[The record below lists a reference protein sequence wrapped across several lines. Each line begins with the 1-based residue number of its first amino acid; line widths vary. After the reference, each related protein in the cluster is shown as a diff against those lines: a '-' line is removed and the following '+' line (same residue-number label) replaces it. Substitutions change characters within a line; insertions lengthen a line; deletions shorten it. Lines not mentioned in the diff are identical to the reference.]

1 MWFVLGV
8 LSFVL
13 YVQADLNL
21 LHYDSRAH
29 LVVARRVLDSR
40 TPGLKQFGTHWLPL
54 PHLLNFL
61 PARIDF
67 LYRTGLAAGALSL
80 LCWWGFLLRLNQFL
94 PELGLPAQGVR
105 AGLAVAGLHP
115 GLLYLAST
123 PMTETMFFF
132 CLAGGAVH
140 LVRSQPPACRS
151 SRLQELVKTGAWIGL
166 GCLTR
171 YEAWGTAAV
180 VATLL
185 LLIRPDPQDMSSS
198 TLPARLWH
206 TRLRPAAAFLIGP
219 LVAIGGFL
227 AYSAWSTGS
236 LFFLRGLDPHRFPL
250 PPSPARGLLLSLIG
264 LVLQFGWIGLAALG
278 AGTVALLMARNR
290 RLWMG
295 SALLAA
301 PALFAVAALSYGLGF
316 RPRYLLVALP
326 LLVVGWAVIASRLRT
341 PWRLA
346 LTSLIVLQGLVPLFP
361 VSDAVASS
369 NRWVSGFS
377 SSRGERLAR
386 VLADSCP
393 SRVLTPRP
401 RALLF
406 PWPDHA
412 ILLEACATNLG
423 SGVDERVA
431 RALRLHDDGEP
442 ILAPMAD
449 LAGWMYA
456 TRLPL
461 SRFIHEGNW
470 PDYEEALREPRA
482 HVGWVALRL
491 GSPLEESLG
500 PRLERAPEFTQV
512 VRAVDS
518 SGYGV
523 TLYWRA
529 GGPLQA
535 RLTLSGDFPYDDP
548 VSASRIEK
556 YQKLLAA
563 NPDNILVR
571 FSLCQAYFDAGRY
584 EDAIPEFRR
593 VLEEKQDWMLAYLLL
608 GRSLV
613 ETGRAAEARPVL
625 ERGIELALSQSH
637 EGPLAELRELLS
649 SIPSA

>member
-1 MWFVLGV
+1 M
-8 LSFVL
+8 L
-13 YVQADLNL
+13 YIQADLNL

-40 TPGLKQFGTHWLPL
+40 TPGLEQFGTHWLPL

-61 PARIDF
+61 PAKIDF

-80 LCWWGFLLRLNQFL
+80 FCWWGFLLRLNQFL
-94 PELGLPAQGVR
+94 PELGLPPRGVR

-123 PMTETMFFF
+123 PMTEPMFFF

-140 LVRSQPPACRS
+140 LLRSQPPAGRRA
-151 SRLQELVKTGAWIGL
+151 SRLKELVKAGAWIGL

-171 YEAWGTAAV
+171 YEAWLTAAV
-180 VATLL
+180 AAALL
-185 LLIRPDPQDMSSS
+185 LFITHDPQEMSGR
-198 TLPARLWH
+198 TPLARIWQ
-206 TRLRPAAAFLIGP
+206 RQLRPVVAFLIGP
-219 LVAIGGFL
+219 AIAVGGFL

-236 LFFLRGLDPHRFPL
+236 LFFLRGLDFHRFPL
-250 PPSPARGLLLSLIG
+250 PPSFARGLVLSLIG
-264 LVLQFGWIGLAALG
+264 LVLQFGWIGLVALG
-278 AGTVALLMARNR
+278 AGTVALLLARNR

-295 SALLAA
+295 AALLAA
-301 PALFAVAALSYGLGF
+301 PALFVVTALSYGLGF

-326 LLVVGWAVIASRLRT
+326 LLVLGWALIATRLRT

-346 LTSLIVLQGLVPLFP
+346 LTSLIVLQGWVPLFP
-361 VSDAVASS
+361 VSDAVATSS
-369 NRWVSGFS
+369 RWVSGFS
-377 SSRGERLAR
+377 SSGGEQLAR
-386 VLADSCP
+386 ELADSCP
-393 SRVLTPRP
+393 SQVLTPRP

-423 SGVDERVA
+423 SAVDERVA
-431 RALRLHDDGEP
+431 RVLRLHDDGEP

-482 HVGWVALRL
+482 HAGWVALRL
-491 GSPLEESLG
+491 GSRLEESLG

-512 VRAVDS
+512 VRAVDQ

-523 TLYWRA
+523 VLYWRA
-529 GGPLQA
+529 GGPRQA
-535 RLTLSGDFPYDDP
+535 RLTHSGNFPYHHP
-548 VSASRIEK
+548 VPVDRVER

-563 NPDNILVR
+563 NPENILVR
-571 FSLCQAYFDAGRY
+571 FSLCQAYFDAGQY

-593 VLEEKQDWMLAYLLL
+593 VLEEKQDWMLVYLLL

-613 ETGRAAEARPVL
+613 ETGRAGEARPVL
-625 ERGIELALSQSH
+625 EQGIELALSQHH
-637 EGPLAELRELLS
+637 EGPLTELRELLS